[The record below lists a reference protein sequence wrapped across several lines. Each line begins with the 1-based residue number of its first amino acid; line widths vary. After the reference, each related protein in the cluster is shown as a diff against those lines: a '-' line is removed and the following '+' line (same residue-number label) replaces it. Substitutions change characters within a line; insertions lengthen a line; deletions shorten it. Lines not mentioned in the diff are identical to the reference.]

1 MDPLE
6 KQLKRALE
14 RKEPSAGFAER
25 VLARVREKPRA
36 AEPAPAGW
44 RGFPFL
50 WRPAWHAA
58 LAGGLAVVMLFG
70 AGLAYRRRQE
80 RRRAE
85 EARAQLITALQIT
98 SAELNRVRLILMEP
112 TRSTGQTRE

>member
-6 KQLKRALE
+6 KQLKHALE
-14 RKEPSAGFAER
+14 RKEPSAGFTEH

-36 AEPAPAGW
+36 AESGPAGW
-44 RGFPFL
+44 WFF
-50 WRPAWHAA
+50 RPAWRAA

-98 SAELNRVRLILMEP
+98 SAELNRVRLLLMEP
-112 TRSTGQTRE
+112 ARGAGQTRE